1 MPCFRKGRDESEL
14 CRFSFFESEN
24 LKLKISLCILSLKIY
39 SCDKKFNLKSK
50 IQLLRLKNKA
60 KIRIRIF
67 ASIFCSIF

>member
-1 MPCFRKGRDESEL
+1 MLCLAFAKGATGFVVLAFLRE
-14 CRFSFFESEN
+14 EN

-50 IQLLRLKNKA
+50 FQLLRLKNKT

>member
-14 CRFSFFESEN
+14 CRFSFFKSKN

-50 IQLLRLKNKA
+50 FQLSRLKNKA